1 MNKLII
7 LLSATMTF
15 FSSGLAVAANQSE
28 PLNLDELTAAFGW
41 DMDRT
46 AITTE
51 KVTDN
56 LYVMFGV
63 GGNIGVS
70 IGSDGVLIVD
80 NQFPNMMSKI
90 DAAVKKLG
98 ADNIDL
104 AVNTHWH
111 LTTRKATSRWVLEEP
126 SWWPIPMPEQTW
138 RPAESLISCNLN
150 TDNNPILKTRY
161 RF

>member
-1 MNKLII
+1 MNKLVI
-7 LLSATMTF
+7 LLSATITF
-15 FSSGLAVAANQSE
+15 CSSGLAVAANQSE

-111 LTTRKATSRWVLEEP
+111 FDH
-126 SWWPIPMPEQTW
+126 
-138 RPAESLISCNLN
+138 AEGNLALG
-150 TDNNPILKTRY
+150 P
-161 RF
+161 

>member
-1 MNKLII
+1 
-7 LLSATMTF
+7 MTF
-15 FSSGLAVAANQSE
+15 CSSGLAVAANQSE

-56 LYVMFGV
+56 LYVLFGV

-90 DAAVKKLG
+90 FKTTIVMIVHIT
-98 ADNIDL
+98 NI
-104 AVNTHWH
+104 V
-111 LTTRKATSRWVLEEP
+111 
-126 SWWPIPMPEQTW
+126 
-138 RPAESLISCNLN
+138 
-150 TDNNPILKTRY
+150 
-161 RF
+161 

>member
-1 MNKLII
+1 MNNFII
-7 LLSATMTF
+7 LLSATMAL

-28 PLNLDELTAAFGW
+28 PLNLDELTASFGW

-56 LYVMFGV
+56 LYVLFGV

-111 LTTRKATSRWVLEEP
+111 FDH
-126 SWWPIPMPEQTW
+126 
-138 RPAESLISCNLN
+138 AEGNLALGASG
-150 TDNNPILKTRY
+150 P
-161 RF
+161 FQCQS